1 MRRTKDPRRIER
13 MTDRQKLL
21 AALVSKPDSRAE
33 AARLSVFEVAAMLER
48 LRADLPEEALAG

>member
-21 AALVSKPDSRAE
+21 AALVSKPDSRKDAG
-33 AARLSVFEVAAMLER
+33 LSVLEVAAMLER
-48 LRADLPEEALAG
+48 LRADQPEEALAG

>member
-1 MRRTKDPRRIER
+1 